1 MAAILAS
8 LGGSTSGVALYS
20 KFRKLPPTLE
30 AEWAAFKAAH
40 PTKLAHLANNAA
52 MHHVAVA
59 HFCKEVRRQGCRWAE
74 YHALFDAS
82 REPYGSLYDQNR
94 VPAGAVPRNATACAR
109 LHRPTA
115 EELFAQV
122 KRSEPAV
129 LSGLMDGWP
138 ALERWTDEYL
148 VARLGGVNVVTSVA
162 EGRFDTPEAPA
173 RWGVADAEITHVV
186 ARPAHKMMPLAEA
199 VRRFGEN
206 SAGLSHYI
214 EYFPMEAL
222 AARDLRRDLR
232 APPPA
237 DAGGSGD
244 GDGDGDGDDERGGPL
259 PPPTPSDGVPELPTG
274 AEPGSLAIADWLMPK
289 KHLLWM
295 GPGGTIGSTHYDPYE
310 NLMLMV
316 AGEKTFFLA
325 PPDDG
330 PKLGAYTPM
339 AQGQLDVVDD
349 ARGEAVGLRREAA
362 AVGTPLTVHHYAAA
376 SLSTPAD
383 AQPHVPRLAEATVFN
398 CTVRAGEVLY
408 NPAYWWHEVLSA
420 APPGRGRPSVGINW
434 FFEAYYQ
441 RVLPNMSWDRSLH
454 YLMHGGTTPL
464 RDPFPPRGA
473 QPAAAATAAPA
484 AGGGAPAAAAG
495 RKPRSFAAR
504 LQEAS
509 GKSEL

>member
-20 KFRKLPPTLE
+20 KFRKLPPSLE

-74 YHALFDAS
+74 YHALVDAS

-129 LSGLMDGWP
+129 LTGLMDGWP

-148 VARLGGVNVVTSVA
+148 VARLGGVNVVTSVT
-162 EGRFDTPEAPA
+162 EGTFDTPEAPA

-199 VRRFGEN
+199 VRRFGEH

-237 DAGGSGD
+237 DAAGSGD
-244 GDGDGDGDDERGGPL
+244 GDGDGDGDDDS
-259 PPPTPSDGVPELPTG
+259 SDN
-274 AEPGSLAIADWLMPK
+274 DN
-289 KHLLWM
+289 
-295 GPGGTIGSTHYDPYE
+295 D
-310 NLMLMV
+310 
-316 AGEKTFFLA
+316 
-325 PPDDG
+325 DDG
-330 PKLGAYTPM
+330 
-339 AQGQLDVVDD
+339 
-349 ARGEAVGLRREAA
+349 
-362 AVGTPLTVHHYAAA
+362 LT
-376 SLSTPAD
+376 
-383 AQPHVPRLAEATVFN
+383 
-398 CTVRAGEVLY
+398 
-408 NPAYWWHEVLSA
+408 
-420 APPGRGRPSVGINW
+420 
-434 FFEAYYQ
+434 
-441 RVLPNMSWDRSLH
+441 
-454 YLMHGGTTPL
+454 
-464 RDPFPPRGA
+464 
-473 QPAAAATAAPA
+473 
-484 AGGGAPAAAAG
+484 
-495 RKPRSFAAR
+495 
-504 LQEAS
+504 
-509 GKSEL
+509 